1 MTTEQKIWS
10 LALLGISIAL
20 SLHAPTGRDTRS
32 DREIAALERRVTAL
46 SLSLTQA
53 ERAAQREMVRR
64 AAVEDSLRGTQARYH
79 QRAEQAWAR
88 TQAAEAVLR
97 DTAATL
103 AQVRLALIEQVATT
117 HQLIRAA
124 DSLSLAA
131 TRQTL
136 ATAAERHALLGQLAV
151 ADSVIAAQDTLLTRR
166 DPPCRIAKLVPCP
179 TRTESVVLTFVST
192 IVAAL
197 ILIA

>member
-1 MTTEQKIWS
+1 MSGEQKAWGLTL
-10 LALLGISIAL
+10 LAIGLVL
-20 SLHAPTGRDTRS
+20 SLRAGARRDTES
-32 DREIAALERRVTAL
+32 DREIAKLEHRVTAL

-53 ERAAQREMVRR
+53 ERATRHEMARR
-64 AAVEDSLRGTQARYH
+64 AAVEDSLRDTQARYH
-79 QRAEQAWAR
+79 RRAEQARAQ
-88 TQAAEAVLR
+88 TQAAEDVLS

-117 HQLIRAA
+117 HALLRAA

-136 ATAAERHALLGQLAV
+136 ATAAERNALLGQLAV
-151 ADSVIAAQDTLLTRR
+151 ADSVIAAQDSLLSRR

-192 IVAAL
+192 VIAVI
-197 ILIA
+197 ILI